1 MTTRLL
7 LLSYTGSVFFFML
20 LNNSISHHVPIFLS
34 DAEPTDYSLLNFL
47 QVPYSRIIPDD
58 AETIDVV
65 SGEMVRYSVR
75 PSLLAQGGKA
85 HLFIVS

>member
-1 MTTRLL
+1 
-7 LLSYTGSVFFFML
+7 ML

-47 QVPYSRIIPDD
+47 QVPYSRVIPDDD
-58 AETIDVV
+58 AETIDLVA
-65 SGEMVRYSVR
+65 GEIVRYSVR